1 MATFTCWLVRSN
13 VLWQR
18 LFFKRRTVFAHHTA
32 STEEKRECHPVNLFW
47 TRQMKTGVRN
57 PVEQRLI
64 HDISGLAS
72 WPSTLCSGLMAPYMF
87 IENLSPSNIFDVVK
101 NSAFRSRSRTRKE
114 NKKERNCC
122 LCTCKLHTCISN
134 VDHFESRLRSS
145 DRIWQVK
152 DGNCAFLFWLGL
164 ISTTFLPPYLPLMRS
179 LVSDSEL
186 QRAFW

>member
-87 IENLSPSNIFDVVK
+87 IENLSPSNIFDVVE
-101 NSAFRSRSRTRKE
+101 NSAFRSRTFGRGRKTKKREIVACVHASSTR
-114 NKKERNCC
+114 
-122 LCTCKLHTCISN
+122 
-134 VDHFESRLRSS
+134 
-145 DRIWQVK
+145 
-152 DGNCAFLFWLGL
+152 AFLTWIILKAASDPL
-164 ISTTFLPPYLPLMRS
+164 IGFGKWRMETVPFSFGW
-179 LVSDSEL
+179 VSFPQPSCL
-186 QRAFW
+186 RTCP